1 MPLRDPQVG
10 QAIRRLVEL
19 GLTQGEEMTEQE
31 ELIQNIRERL
41 GEMPRTQPIRKAAF
55 NMWLELT
62 HITRSSISINM

>member
-31 ELIQNIRERL
+31 ELIQEQGTSRRDAKWS
-41 GEMPRTQPIRKAAF
+41 TAV
-55 NMWLELT
+55 
-62 HITRSSISINM
+62 